1 MTNTSRVEE
10 LVNSLEFLVEG
21 AVIPVLA
28 SVGVL
33 GNTVSIL
40 VLQSPGIDMKVNK
53 ANSTEHTI
61 TLRLYLKNT

>member
-1 MTNTSRVEE
+1 MTNTSRAEE
-10 LVNSLEFLVEG
+10 LVNSLELLVEG

-53 ANSTEHTI
+53 ANSTEHTQ
-61 TLRLYLKNT
+61 